1 MQELWDVH
9 LRHLQYAW
17 RHDVQGVSGEGVG
30 HAVLTPTTG
39 WGLIRRQF
47 VFTP

>member
-17 RHDVQGVSGEGVG
+17 RHDVQGLPGKGVG
-30 HAVLTPTTG
+30 HAVLPSPAAG
-39 WGLIRRQF
+39 WGLTRQS
-47 VFTP
+47 TP